1 MEHVWVRRYESV
13 ENIYET
19 LEEQGF
25 SEAVK
30 TITKVGDIA
39 QIEDLLNQ
47 WGAKLWSG
55 SSPNSQAVVK

>member
-1 MEHVWVRRYESV
+1 M

-25 SEAVK
+25 SETVK
-30 TITKVGDIA
+30 TLTKVGDIVR
-39 QIEDLLNQ
+39 IEGLLNQ
-47 WGAKLWSG
+47 WGEKLWSG

>member
-1 MEHVWVRRYESV
+1 MKHVWVRRYESV

-25 SEAVK
+25 SETVK
-30 TITKVGDIA
+30 TLTKVGDIVR
-39 QIEDLLNQ
+39 IEGLLNQ
-47 WGAKLWSG
+47 WGEKLWSG